1 MIGVTV
7 FGDVDRAPSYEQA
20 VQQSMNKEKARMFT
34 IRFWKHTA
42 ERAAKTAAQ
51 TAVALVGAGAVDVL
65 TVDWQQVS
73 SVSLGAA
80 IVSVLTSVASAGA
93 SGDDTPSLVR

>member
-1 MIGVTV
+1 VI
-7 FGDVDRAPSYEQA
+7 FGDYGGAPGYAEFVA
-20 VQQSMNKEKARMFT
+20 RSMTKEGKRMFT
-34 IRFWKHTA
+34 GRFWRHTA

-65 TVDWQQVS
+65 TVDWQQVG
-73 SVSLGAA
+73 SVSAGAA